1 MKTPNQKYF
10 INDKEV
16 VNSIEKVL
24 SEDETILWRDKPLKK
39 SFILSAVFKFLPLV
53 ILWVGVDVSIITCM
67 ILFMELEWYFYLI
80 FSVFFLFHLMPLW
93 FYIYNIVTAFRR
105 LKIEEYAF
113 TDKRIIIKTGLLA
126 PNIISICY

>member
-39 SFILSAVFKFLPLV
+39 SFILSPVFKFLPLV

-93 FYIYNIVTAFRR
+93 FYYI
-105 LKIEEYAF
+105 
-113 TDKRIIIKTGLLA
+113 
-126 PNIISICY
+126 